1 MSLFLEMASNME
13 GSSQLIDNGVLS
25 NITTSAF
32 INARYVYG
40 LPRGEKM
47 ASTTFHLTLTD

>member
-25 NITTSAF
+25 NITTGAF
-32 INARYVYG
+32 INAQYVYG

-47 ASTTFHLTLTD
+47 ASTAFHLPLTD